1 MKLKNR
7 QNESIDIKEWL
18 PFGESIEEGTKAFIG
33 DGDVL
38 YIGLGDSYMSVSVCQ
53 NSSNYKL
60 KISPV
65 HVK

>member
-7 QNESIDIKEWL
+7 QNELIEIEEWL

-38 YIGLGDSYMSVSVCQ
+38 YIGFG
-53 NSSNYKL
+53 
-60 KISPV
+60 
-65 HVK
+65 